1 MREGIGRKNI
11 PGSENSRCK
20 GPKVGMSL
28 EVYGRAEQ
36 VGAEQGLGIEAGK
49 INNYWKSR
57 QEPAHLGLGL
67 FSKCHVKPQEGFK
80 EDSDVA

>member
-1 MREGIGRKNI
+1 MRDKTQNDKTNLDKVMVQVVIFLRRWHLSWDLKNERRKNI

-36 VGAEQGLGIEAGK
+36 VGAEQGLGI
-49 INNYWKSR
+49 
-57 QEPAHLGLGL
+57 
-67 FSKCHVKPQEGFK
+67 
-80 EDSDVA
+80 